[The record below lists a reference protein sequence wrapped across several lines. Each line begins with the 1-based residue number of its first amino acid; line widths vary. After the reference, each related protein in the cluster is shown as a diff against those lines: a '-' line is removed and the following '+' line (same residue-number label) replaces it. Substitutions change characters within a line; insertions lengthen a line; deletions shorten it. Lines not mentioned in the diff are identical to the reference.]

1 MADTTLHGVI
11 EGTIINATDAEDCI
25 DQVMTIAVAKATREH
40 AKAHAASD
48 NRDTVERLAILG
60 STADT
65 AEEVA
70 IAAEI
75 VASET
80 ALGLLE
86 DSQTAM
92 VSGWLSAF
100 GQA

>member
-11 EGTIINATDAEDCI
+11 EGTIVNATDAEDCI
-25 DQVMTIAVAKATREH
+25 NQVMDIAIAKATREH
-40 AKAHAASD
+40 AKAHAASTT
-48 NRDTVERLAILG
+48 RDTAQRLAILG

-65 AEEVA
+65 AEESA
-70 IAAEI
+70 IAQEI
-75 VASET
+75 SDTET

-100 GQA
+100 GQS